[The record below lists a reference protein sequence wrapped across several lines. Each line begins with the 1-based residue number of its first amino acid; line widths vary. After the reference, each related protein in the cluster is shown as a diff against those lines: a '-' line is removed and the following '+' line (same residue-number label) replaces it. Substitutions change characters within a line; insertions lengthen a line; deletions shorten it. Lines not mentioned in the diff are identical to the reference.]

1 MTLTFEK
8 LEIWITLVPT
18 LVIWNMLFDLV
29 YYSKIPQ
36 IQKSSCKFQLKIKKT
51 PFHKILLGLG

>member
-18 LVIWNMLFDLV
+18 LVIWNMLFGLV

-36 IQKSSCKFQLKIKKT
+36 IQKSSCKFQPQRKNYHFTKY
-51 PFHKILLGLG
+51 F